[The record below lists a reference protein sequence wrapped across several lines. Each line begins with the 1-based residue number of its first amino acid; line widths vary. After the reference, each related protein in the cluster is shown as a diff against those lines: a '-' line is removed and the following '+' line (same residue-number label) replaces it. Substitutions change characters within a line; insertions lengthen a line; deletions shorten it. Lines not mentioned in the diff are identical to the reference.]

1 MNEPEPLELADQ
13 NSVRFRGR
21 KLLYFSG
28 CDYFRLGRHPRV
40 LAAAKSAVGKHG
52 LNVAASRIT
61 TGNHPL
67 YGALER
73 ALASFFKAPDAL
85 LVGSGYITNLIVGQA
100 LAGHF
105 SHVLIDER
113 AHPSLQDAAG
123 LFGCPI
129 LRFEHQSSEA
139 VAQAL
144 TRCGHGSR
152 LILLTDGMFAH
163 NGSAAPLREYLAV
176 LPADATLLVDDAH
189 GAGLL
194 GKMGQ
199 GTPEHCGVSRRRV
212 IQTITLSKALGAY
225 GGAILAAPA
234 LRRQIVQRSQLFAGH
249 TPVPLPLA
257 AAAMESIR
265 LLRTRKDL
273 RRRLNEN
280 ALWLKA
286 ELRHLDFPDEALSTP
301 GPIISL
307 LPESAAESK
316 RFERAF
322 FDAGILPPITRYPG
336 VATQGCLRIVVSSE
350 HSRTDLQ
357 QVITACA
364 AASLGKRPGRSQLST
379 AVDCGCPLPL

>member
-1 MNEPEPLELADQ
+1 MNESEPLELAGR

-21 KLLYFSG
+21 TLLYFSG
-28 CDYFRLGRHPRV
+28 CDYFRLARHPRV
-40 LAAAKSAVGKHG
+40 LAAAKSALGKQG

-73 ALASFFKAPDAL
+73 ALALFFKAPDAL

-113 AHPSLQDAAG
+113 AHPSLQDAAN

-129 LRFEHQSSEA
+129 VGFKHENCEA
-139 VAQAL
+139 VAQAI
-144 TRCGHGSR
+144 TRCGRGSR

-163 NGSAAPLREYLAV
+163 DGSVAPLREYLSA
-176 LPADATLLVDDAH
+176 LPSDALLLVDDAH
-189 GAGLL
+189 GAGVL
-194 GKMGQ
+194 GKTGQ
-199 GTPEHCGVSRRRV
+199 GTPEHCRVSRRRI
-212 IQTITLSKALGAY
+212 IQTITLSKAFGAY
-225 GGAILAAPA
+225 GGAILGAAS

-257 AAAMESIR
+257 AAAMESLR

-273 RRRLNEN
+273 RRRLNQN
-280 ALWLKA
+280 ALWLKS
-286 ELRHLDFPDEALSTP
+286 ELRHLGFPDAAVSTP

-307 LPESAAESK
+307 LPKSVEESK

-322 FDAGILPPITRYPG
+322 FAAGILPAITRYPG
-336 VATQGCLRIVVSSE
+336 VPAQGCLRIVVSSE
-350 HSRTDLQ
+350 HSRSDLQ
-357 QVITACA
+357 RVVAACA
-364 AASLGKRPGRSQLST
+364 AAAVGKKRGQ
-379 AVDCGCPLPL
+379 